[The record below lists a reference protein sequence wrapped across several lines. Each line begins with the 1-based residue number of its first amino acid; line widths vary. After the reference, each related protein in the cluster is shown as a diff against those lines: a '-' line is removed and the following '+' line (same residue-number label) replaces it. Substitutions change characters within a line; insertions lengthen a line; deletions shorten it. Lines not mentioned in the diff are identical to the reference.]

1 MSSQVKPSER
11 FKKNMLIFLDIIAE
25 MFQEGSE
32 NNIVDTDSKLLTI
45 LKVLIESTP
54 SDYMIRNFIRKTYP
68 YWEKIK
74 ERDIEYF
81 KENGLEFFTTVKE
94 KGVENIAG
102 EESKNNSFIKNL
114 KSSHIDNFKKLLE
127 GSYTQGG
134 EEIDILDKE
143 RKEDIWKILESFVK
157 ISISHVHSQRI
168 YIEGKYTQE
177 YFPEI
182 NVQENVELWS
192 IKGIKF

>member
-1 MSSQVKPSER
+1 
-11 FKKNMLIFLDIIAE
+11 

-32 NNIVDTDSKLLTI
+32 NDIVDTDSKLLTI
-45 LKVLIESTP
+45 LKILIESSP
-54 SDYMIRNFIRKTYP
+54 SDYMIKNFIRKTYP

-74 ERDIEYF
+74 GRDIEYF

-114 KSSHIDNFKKLLE
+114 KTSHIDNFKKLLE
-127 GSYTQGG
+127 GTYTQNG
-134 EEIDILDKE
+134 EEIDILDSE
-143 RKEDIWKILESFVK
+143 RKEDIWKILGSFVK
-157 ISISHVHSQRI
+157 ISISHIHSERI
-168 YIEGKYTQE
+168 YVDGKYTQE

-182 NVQENVELWS
+182 NVQENVQTWS

>member
-1 MSSQVKPSER
+1 MSSEVKPSER

-32 NNIVDTDSKLLTI
+32 NDIVDTDSKLLTI
-45 LKVLIESTP
+45 LKILIESSP
-54 SDYMIRNFIRKTYP
+54 SDYMIKNFIRKTYP

-74 ERDIEYF
+74 GRDIEYF

-114 KSSHIDNFKKLLE
+114 KTSHIDNFKKLLE
-127 GSYTQGG
+127 GTYTQNG
-134 EEIDILDKE
+134 EEIDILDSE
-143 RKEDIWKILESFVK
+143 RKEDIWKILGSFVK
-157 ISISHVHSQRI
+157 ISISHIHSERI
-168 YIEGKYTQE
+168 YVDGKYTQE

-182 NVQENVELWS
+182 NVQENVQTWS